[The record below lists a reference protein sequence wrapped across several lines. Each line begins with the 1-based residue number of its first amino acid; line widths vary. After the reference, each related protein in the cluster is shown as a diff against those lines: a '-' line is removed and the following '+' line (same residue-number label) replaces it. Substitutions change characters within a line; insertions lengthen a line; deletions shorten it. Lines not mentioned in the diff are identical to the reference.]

1 MKKLVS
7 ILLFMAILFPA
18 FAQESGIR
26 FFHGTWQEGVDK
38 ALKENKKIFVDFF
51 TEWCGPCLNMSLEVF
66 PLPQVGEVYNKNFVC
81 MKIDAEK
88 GEGVELARK
97 YGVYSYPTYIFV
109 DPSTQKMIHRS
120 GGNKPAADFIADVEG
135 ALNPQLS
142 SIYLDEKYKSGD
154 YDMDFLIS
162 YMHGK
167 KVSGARDQTK
177 NFEKLLSMGGKIT
190 DKKIWDVYCECVPG
204 YDNPYV
210 KQISDNY
217 DQFVSLFGK
226 ESVDAKLAEA
236 TRWAPA
242 EFTQNLC
249 DFEGKDYNVKMAT
262 MSRLLRNK
270 TSDEGWNYVDKLIAD
285 PTIDKAKLAEQ
296 LMFYTRLYKGAD
308 RDMTFEQVVR
318 VFKYARYV
326 AYNMYDREDAM
337 AHYNY
342 AMALETLI
350 NRSIAEGKAIPADL
364 LSEPTQGKKE
374 YDMRHP
380 LLKPKPVR
388 RK

>member
-7 ILLFMAILFPA
+7 ILLFMVILFPA

-97 YGVYSYPTYIFV
+97 YGVYSYPTYIFI

-236 TRWAPA
+236 TRWALA

-249 DFEGKDYNVKMAT
+249 EFEGKDYNVKMAT
-262 MSRLLRNK
+262 MSRLLRDK
-270 TSDEGWNYVDKLIAD
+270 TSDEGWDYVDKLIAD

>member
-1 MKKLVS
+1 
-7 ILLFMAILFPA
+7 
-18 FAQESGIR
+18 
-26 FFHGTWQEGVDK
+26 
-38 ALKENKKIFVDFF
+38 
-51 TEWCGPCLNMSLEVF
+51 MSLEVF

-88 GEGVELARK
+88 GEVVELAHK

-262 MSRLLRNK
+262 MSRLLRDK

-308 RDMTFEQVVR
+308 RGMTFEQVVR

>member
-1 MKKLVS
+1 M
-7 ILLFMAILFPA
+7 
-18 FAQESGIR
+18 
-26 FFHGTWQEGVDK
+26 
-38 ALKENKKIFVDFF
+38 
-51 TEWCGPCLNMSLEVF
+51 
-66 PLPQVGEVYNKNFVC
+66 
-81 MKIDAEK
+81 
-88 GEGVELARK
+88 
-97 YGVYSYPTYIFV
+97 
-109 DPSTQKMIHRS
+109 
-120 GGNKPAADFIADVEG
+120 
-135 ALNPQLS
+135 
-142 SIYLDEKYKSGD
+142 
-154 YDMDFLIS
+154 
-162 YMHGK
+162 
-167 KVSGARDQTK
+167 
-177 NFEKLLSMGGKIT
+177 
-190 DKKIWDVYCECVPG
+190 
-204 YDNPYV
+204 
-210 KQISDNY
+210 
-217 DQFVSLFGK
+217 SLFGK

-249 DFEGKDYNVKMAT
+249 EFEGKDYNVKMAT
-262 MSRLLRNK
+262 MSRLLRDK
-270 TSDEGWNYVDKLIAD
+270 TSDEGWDYVDKLIAD

-364 LSEPTQGKKE
+364 LSEPLQGKKE

>member
-7 ILLFMAILFPA
+7 ILLFMVILFPA

-97 YGVYSYPTYIFV
+97 YGVYSYPTYIFI

-120 GGNKPAADFIADVEG
+120 GGNKPAADFIADTEG
-135 ALNPQLS
+135 ALNPELS

-226 ESVDAKLAEA
+226 ESVDAKLAET

-249 DFEGKDYNVKMAT
+249 EFEGKDYNVKMAT
-262 MSRLLRNK
+262 MSRLLRDK
-270 TSDEGWNYVDKLIAD
+270 TSDEGWDYVDKLIAD

-364 LSEPTQGKKE
+364 LSEPLQGKKE